1 DCFLRIF
8 LYDPYTH
15 VVSTLCLHDAL
26 PISGAQVED
35 AFDLPLRLGELQA
48 LDDVLEAALGGG
60 DGLLQLADLE
70 IVLDEPH
77 LGEDGG
83 ELGILPGAR
92 LDRLVDALGKAAQ
105 HADARALQACQILGE
120 LGEPAALVHRES
132 SPALLHPEP
141 GSNPELALVA
151 IEEEGLVA
159 AAGVGLDEE
168 DVLVPLLAF
177 GLEDEDAVGLRV
189 PGEVVEVA
197 ARTEAV
203 VGVVGADLLVPGGDH
218 EILAWKAL
226 GEGPTPRVEVLRAP
240 DRCDPSLPLR
250 FPVLEHELAE
260 GVRRSGVVAGARR
273 RPLLLL
279 LDFLHGPS

>member
-83 ELGILPGAR
+83 ER
-92 LDRLVDALGKAAQ
+92 SEEHTSD
-105 HADARALQACQILGE
+105 
-120 LGEPAALVHRES
+120 S
-132 SPALLHPEP
+132 SHVKI
-141 GSNPELALVA
+141 SY
-151 IEEEGLVA
+151 
-159 AAGVGLDEE
+159 
-168 DVLVPLLAF
+168 
-177 GLEDEDAVGLRV
+177 AVFCMKKKN
-189 PGEVVEVA
+189 
-197 ARTEAV
+197 
-203 VGVVGADLLVPGGDH
+203 D
-218 EILAWKAL
+218 
-226 GEGPTPRVEVLRAP
+226 
-240 DRCDPSLPLR
+240 S
-250 FPVLEHELAE
+250 
-260 GVRRSGVVAGARR
+260 S
-273 RPLLLL
+273 
-279 LDFLHGPS
+279 